1 MTNLTIYLDE
11 VVMRNA
17 RIRAIGQGT
26 SLSAKVREFLASY
39 ASGAS
44 DRTSGDATTDLMRMM
59 SDVRNEIAQNKT
71 GGATTDTATA
81 PKART
86 LREKMYEGD
95 YRAVSLPNNESHRQP
110 CPVKAR

>member
-1 MTNLTIYLDE
+1 MTNLTISLDE
-11 VVMRNA
+11 VVVRNA

-39 ASGAS
+39 ASGAAE
-44 DRTSGDATTDLMRMM
+44 RTSGDATTDLMRMM

-71 GGATTDTATA
+71 SAATTDTATT

-86 LREKMYEGD
+86 LREEMYEGD
-95 YRAVSLPNNESHRQP
+95 YRARDRIAGAWPNANGTPRL
-110 CPVKAR
+110 

>member
-1 MTNLTIYLDE
+1 MTNLTISLNE
-11 VVMRNA
+11 VVVRKA

-39 ASGAS
+39 ASGAAE
-44 DRTSGDATTDLMRMM
+44 RTSGDATTDLMRMM

-71 GGATTDTATA
+71 SGATTDTATA

-86 LREKMYEGD
+86 LREEMYEGD
-95 YRAVSLPNNESHRQP
+95 YRARDKIAGAWPNANGTPRL
-110 CPVKAR
+110 